1 MDGKRSSRQ
10 AEASGTRM
18 ARAATRALAAGG
30 LLAALLTLALARA
43 ADAQIFVYKDQYGR
57 TYFSDAPTHEG
68 FSRYQPKSEYALR
81 SASYAARPPSRQ
93 ALAYDP
99 AIKRASRA
107 HGVSAALVKAVIAA
121 ESGFDPYAVSRKGAQ
136 GLMQLMPGTARDL
149 GVDDALDPWQ
159 NIDGGTRYL
168 GQMIE
173 RFPGKLALAVA
184 AYNAGPE
191 AVTRHG
197 GVPPYEEPRSYVERV
212 LRLYKKYH
220 ADFRR

>member
-1 MDGKRSSRQ
+1 MRR
-10 AEASGTRM
+10 AGTST
-18 ARAATRALAAGG
+18 RAAIG
-30 LLAALLTLALARA
+30 LLAAALALALAPA

-57 TYFSDAPTHEG
+57 TFFTDTPPHEG
-68 FSRYQPKSEYALR
+68 FSKYHAKSEYELR
-81 SASYAARPPSRQ
+81 NVAHPIATGQMAR
-93 ALAYDP
+93 AYDP
-99 AIKRASRA
+99 QIKRASRQ

-121 ESGFDPYAVSRKGAQ
+121 ESGFDPGAVSRKGAQ
-136 GLMQLMPGTARDL
+136 GLMQLMPDTARNL

-168 GQMIE
+168 GEMIE
-173 RFPGKLALAVA
+173 RFPGELELAVA

-191 AVTRHG
+191 AVKRHQ
-197 GVPPYEEPRSYVERV
+197 GVPPYEETRTYVQRV

>member
-1 MDGKRSSRQ
+1 MV
-10 AEASGTRM
+10 
-18 ARAATRALAAGG
+18 AAGRIACKAG
-30 LLAALLTLALARA
+30 WLLAAVLTLALARA
-43 ADAQIFVYKDQYGR
+43 ADAQIFVYKDAYGR
-57 TYFSDAPTHEG
+57 TFFSDTPQHEG
-68 FSRYQPKSEYALR
+68 FARYQPKSEYEVR
-81 SASYAARPPSRQ
+81 TASLSPNVPSR
-93 ALAYDP
+93 LTRAYDP
-99 AIKRASRA
+99 AIRRASRQ

-121 ESGFDPYAVSRKGAQ
+121 ESGFDPGAVSRRGAQ
-136 GLMQLMPGTARDL
+136 GLMQLMPDTARDL

-168 GQMIE
+168 GQMIA
-173 RFPGKLALAVA
+173 RFPGELTLAVA

-197 GVPPYEEPRSYVERV
+197 GVPPYDETRSYVSRV

>member
-1 MDGKRSSRQ
+1 MIR
-10 AEASGTRM
+10 AST
-18 ARAATRALAAGG
+18 TALAAGW
-30 LLAALLTLALARA
+30 LSAAVLTLALARA
-43 ADAQIFVYKDQYGR
+43 ADAQIFVYKDEYGR
-57 TYFSDAPTHEG
+57 TYFSDTPVHEG
-68 FSRYQPKSEYALR
+68 YARYQPKNDYALR
-81 SASYAARPPSRQ
+81 AASHSPRASTRR

-99 AIKRASRA
+99 AIVRACRQ
-107 HGVSAALVKAVIAA
+107 HGVSPALVKAVIAA

-136 GLMQLMPGTARDL
+136 GLMQLMPRTAREL

-173 RFPGKLALAVA
+173 RFPGKLSLAVA

-191 AVTRHG
+191 AVSKHG
-197 GVPPYEEPRSYVERV
+197 GVPPYDETRTYVQRV

>member
-1 MDGKRSSRQ
+1 MR
-10 AEASGTRM
+10 AS
-18 ARAATRALAAGG
+18 ALGW
-30 LLAALLTLALARA
+30 LLAAVLTLALARA
-43 ADAQIFVYKDQYGR
+43 ADAQIFVYKDEYGR
-57 TYFSDAPTHEG
+57 TYFSDTPSHEG
-68 FSRYQPKSEYALR
+68 FSRYQPKSDYALR
-81 SASYAARPPSRQ
+81 AASYSPRAPGRR

-99 AIKRASRA
+99 AIQRASRQ
-107 HGVSAALVKAVIAA
+107 HGVSPALVKAVIAA

-149 GVDDALDPWQ
+149 GVADALDPWQ

-168 GQMIE
+168 GKMIE
-173 RFPGKLALAVA
+173 RFPGQLPLAVA

-197 GVPPYEEPRSYVERV
+197 GVPPYDETRTYVERV